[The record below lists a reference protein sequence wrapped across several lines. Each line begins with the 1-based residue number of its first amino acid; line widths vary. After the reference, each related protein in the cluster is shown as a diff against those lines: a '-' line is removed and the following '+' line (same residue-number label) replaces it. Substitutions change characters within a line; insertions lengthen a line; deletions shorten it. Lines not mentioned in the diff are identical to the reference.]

1 MSKNNQKQIKSKE
14 RVANHGEVFTSE
26 KEVNSMLNLVNQET
40 ERIESRFLEPACGNG
55 NFLIEIYARK
65 LNKVEKK
72 YKKSQTDF
80 EKYAFLAT
88 SSIYG
93 IDLMPDNIAECKKRL
108 LNRFSEIYRE
118 IYKSKCKKEFFDVID
133 YILSK
138 NLLVGDALTL
148 LQENGNPIIFPE
160 WNFVRGSIVKRR
172 DYIYKELIKQDENTY
187 TEKSIENKKA
197 FIPEPILEFPMV
209 HYMKVVEYEK

>member
-1 MSKNNQKQIKSKE
+1 MEKNDKQIKSKK
-14 RVANHGEVFTSE
+14 RVSDHGEVFTSE
-26 KEVNSMLNLVNQET
+26 REVNNMIDLVHHEA
-40 ERIESRFLEPACGNG
+40 ERIESRFLEPACGTG
-55 NFLIEIYARK
+55 NFLIEIYKRK
-65 LNKVEKK
+65 LDVVIKK
-72 YKKSQTDF
+72 YKKSQIDF

-108 LNRFSEIYRE
+108 SEKFESVYQE
-118 IYKSKCKKEFFDVID
+118 LYKKKCKLDFIKVID

-138 NLLVGDALTL
+138 NLLVGNALTL

-160 WNFVRGSIVKRR
+160 WNFVRGSMVKRR
-172 DYIYKELIKQDENTY
+172 DYIYRELIKENENVY

-197 FIPEPILEFPMV
+197 FIPEPIKEYPMV

>member
-1 MSKNNQKQIKSKE
+1 MANQIKSRK
-14 RVANHGEVFTSE
+14 RVVDHGEVFTSE
-26 KEVNSMLNLVNQET
+26 REVNNMLDLVQNEA

-55 NFLIEIYARK
+55 NFLIEIYSRK
-65 LNKVEKK
+65 LESVRKR
-72 YKKSQTDF
+72 YSKSQLDF

-93 IDLMPDNIAECKKRL
+93 IDLMRDNIEECKKRL
-108 LNRFSEIYRE
+108 LNKFEEVYKN
-118 IYKSKCKKEFFDVID
+118 IYKKKCKSEFINVIE

-148 LQENGNPIIFPE
+148 LQENDVPIIFPE
-160 WNFVRGSIVKRR
+160 WNFVRGSMIKRR
-172 DYIYKELIKQDENTY
+172 DYIYKELIKEDDDSY

-197 FIPEPILEFPMV
+197 FIPEPIMEYPMM
-209 HYMKVVEYEK
+209 HYMKVVDYE

>member
-1 MSKNNQKQIKSKE
+1 MAKNDKQIKSKK
-14 RVANHGEVFTSE
+14 RVADHGEVFTSE
-26 KEVNSMLNLVNQET
+26 REVNSMLDLVYNEAK
-40 ERIESRFLEPACGNG
+40 RIESRFLEPACGTG
-55 NFLIEIYARK
+55 NFLIEIYSRK
-65 LNKVEKK
+65 LHEVEKK

-80 EKYAFLAT
+80 EKYAFLST

-108 LNRFSEIYRE
+108 LDKFSEIYKE

-148 LQENGNPIIFPE
+148 LQEDGNPIIFPE
-160 WNFVRGSIVKRR
+160 WNFVRGSMVKRR
-172 DYIYKELIKQDENTY
+172 DYIYKELIKEDENSY